1 MDRFARTQLLLGS
14 DAFARLRAAR
24 VVVVGLG
31 AVGSYA
37 VEGLARAGVGALRL
51 VDFDVI
57 RPSNINRQLY
67 ALDSTVGR
75 PKVEAAAGRVRDI
88 NPDCR
93 VETRSVFVDPET
105 VGGLLDDRPDVVVD
119 AIDGVG
125 PKVVLI
131 QAAVEAGLAVVSAM
145 GAALHQDPQ
154 AIRVDDI
161 SKTKICPLAR
171 FIRKRLGQRGI
182 RRGVRCVYSV
192 EEVPPV
198 QRPEDD
204 ENAERDFY
212 ERGRKRT
219 PLGSLSTVTGIF
231 GLTAA
236 SEAIRLITAPAA
248 APHSRR
254 SGEAD

>member
-1 MDRFARTQLLLGS
+1 MNRFERTELLLGEE
-14 DAFARLRAAR
+14 ALRKLKAAR

-37 VEGLARAGVGALRL
+37 VEGLARAGVGTLRL

-57 RPSNINRQLY
+57 RRSNINRQLY

-75 PKVEAAAGRVRDI
+75 PKVEVAAARIREI

-93 VETRSVFVDPET
+93 VGTLTVFVDPET
-105 VGGLLDDRPDVVVD
+105 ANCVLDGSPDVVID

-131 QAAVEAGLAVVSAM
+131 QAAVGAGLKVVSAM
-145 GAALHQDPQ
+145 GAALHREPL

-182 RRGVRCVYSV
+182 KRGVRCIYSV
-192 EEVPPV
+192 EEVPHV
-198 QRPEDD
+198 KQPEDD
-204 ENAERDFY
+204 ESTEKDFY

-219 PLGSLSTVTGIF
+219 PLGSLSTVTGMF
-231 GLTAA
+231 GLMAA
-236 SEAIRLITAPAA
+236 HEAITLILGDGRPATPGLHHDA
-248 APHSRR
+248 K
-254 SGEAD
+254 